1 MKKIGIISII
11 CIMLD
16 QLFKYL
22 VINNIAFASSIHIIR
37 NFFRLTYVQN
47 TGGAFSIFSNNIILL
62 IVITIIVLGTLIYLI
77 RSNKKISKLDIVIY
91 GLLLGGI
98 IGNLID
104 RIFRGYVIDYLDFNF
119 GSYNFPVFNLADICI
134 VISCIG
140 IIFKILKEGD

>member
-77 RSNKKISKLDIVIY
+77 RSNKRINQFDIVIY
-91 GLLLGGI
+91 GLLIGGI
-98 IGNLID
+98 VGNLI
-104 RIFRGYVIDYLDFNF
+104 
-119 GSYNFPVFNLADICI
+119 VFN
-134 VISCIG
+134 S
-140 IIFKILKEGD
+140 